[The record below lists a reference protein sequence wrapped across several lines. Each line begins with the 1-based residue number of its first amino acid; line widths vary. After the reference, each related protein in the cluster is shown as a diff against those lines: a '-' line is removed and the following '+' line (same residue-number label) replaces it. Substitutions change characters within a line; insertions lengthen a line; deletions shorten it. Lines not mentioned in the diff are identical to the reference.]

1 MKCAIL
7 INLPCL
13 PQLHL
18 FRAVLLNFQP
28 IGALDVL
35 GVGSS
40 QLIVN
45 THLHYLIMNN
55 IVIIISH
62 DLCYFLIEYPF
73 HLEMSFYASKM
84 SRYVDFHV
92 SSVNEGSDSAS
103 H

>member
-1 MKCAIL
+1 
-7 INLPCL
+7 
-13 PQLHL
+13 
-18 FRAVLLNFQP
+18 
-28 IGALDVL
+28 
-35 GVGSS
+35 
-40 QLIVN
+40 
-45 THLHYLIMNN
+45 MNN